1 MTTKRKRDKRG
12 SRSRTTP
19 VKREDEQVLSAPDED
34 TPPPRKPN
42 TFEIDIAHPL
52 FRLYAYLTD
61 IFILYVIIIVTKQI
75 FGDNIWYPEAAP
87 QDIGIIL
94 GYFVIPTA
102 LWGRTPGKWLT
113 GLVVVDKEG
122 YTAGLAAIPREIFG
136 RAIASSGPTS
146 TANIRGGT
154 IRLLVPMWCTIR
166 VPASPFYWSESSGP
180 TSTASIRGGTIR
192 SLVPMW
198 CTIRVL
204 AL

>member
-12 SRSRTTP
+12 SRSRTAA
-19 VKREDEQVLSAPDED
+19 VKREDQQAVSTPDED

-42 TFEIDIAHPL
+42 TFKIDIAHPL

-136 RAIASSGPTS
+136 RAIAI
-146 TANIRGGT
+146 AF
-154 IRLLVPMWCTIR
+154 LLVGIIWAYFDSKHQGWHDKIAGTYVVYHPR
-166 VPASPFYWSESSGP
+166 SGIVNWLRRAARKRD
-180 TSTASIRGGTIR
+180 SAK
-192 SLVPMW
+192 LKHQNKV
-198 CTIRVL
+198 
-204 AL
+204 